1 MARCI
6 QYNYETDGTPDDGIW
21 FEVYQRVDTPL
32 SDCGKNNVNE
42 VVVIGSHEFIELQA
56 LAGQTVTL
64 DSAIAAMDGAEVSAV
79 FTTAFAIIFKMSAL
93 AYKISVAKNT
103 ISKS

>member
-1 MARCI
+1 MGRCI
-6 QYNYETDGTPDDGIW
+6 QYNYDTDGTPDDGIW

-42 VVVIGSHEFIELQA
+42 VVVIGSHEFTELQA
-56 LAGQTVTL
+56 LAGQTATL

-79 FTTAFAIIFKMSAL
+79 FTTAFALIFTMSAL
-93 AYKISVAKNT
+93 AYKIRVAKNT